1 MYKILIKNILV
12 FIFPLYFFGTDF
24 AYAHKKF
31 DIKNKSNIETKKPDN
46 NFKSNYVDNE
56 ISEPSNHNV
65 ADNLMKSFDN
75 YPSFE
80 ESIKPEEQ
88 FKNLFRKNDRELKKS
103 VFRLWKIYEKEM
115 SNQIGT
121 QRLNGPDIDNTFN
134 ESLNSLSK

>member
-31 DIKNKSNIETKKPDN
+31 DIKNKSNIETKKTGN

-80 ESIKPEEQ
+80 ESIEPGEQ

-103 VFRLWKIYEKEM
+103 VFRLWKTYEKEM
-115 SNQIGT
+115 SNRIGT

>member
-1 MYKILIKNILV
+1 M
-12 FIFPLYFFGTDF
+12 YFFGTDF